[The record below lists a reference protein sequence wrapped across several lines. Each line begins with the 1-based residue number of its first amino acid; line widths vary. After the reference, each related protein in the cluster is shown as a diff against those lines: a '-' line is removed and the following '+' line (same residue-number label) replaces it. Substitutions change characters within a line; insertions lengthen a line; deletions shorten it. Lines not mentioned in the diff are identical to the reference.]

1 MKVYLFYKKM
11 KDDKNGEILYGVTNN
26 KKYAKKFMK
35 ERNMKNFRIEIEEM
49 EKDEYANYCND
60 NDHRASVLQKFQLAT
75 VKDGKHTFHDFYNKT
90 IIMSYWERQIIDDF
104 IPEFGETYEWYDMRL
119 PIPSIFKDK
128 YFISL
133 KSIGYLWLFNLY
145 IIPIIDENLAA
156 FISDKLDLDELAY
169 DVPNTEI
176 DELASFILTCQESF

>member
-60 NDHRASVLQKFQLAT
+60 NDHRASVLQEFQLAT
-75 VKDGKHTFHDFYNKT
+75 VKDGKHTFHDFYNNRMNQTQKHSYDSYIEYLFDRVFGNGLKIQGISINKT
-90 IIMSYWERQIIDDF
+90 SFASYRIRFYQPTVLSVGFELMHQSKQ
-104 IPEFGETYEWYDMRL
+104 FGL
-119 PIPSIFKDK
+119 CK
-128 YFISL
+128 
-133 KSIGYLWLFNLY
+133 
-145 IIPIIDENLAA
+145 
-156 FISDKLDLDELAY
+156 
-169 DVPNTEI
+169 
-176 DELASFILTCQESF
+176 